1 MDSLDKFSLKEQV
14 YSMLKNRLAVEDIR
28 RFRVLKDVKI
38 KGKYSEHEIDIFF
51 QFVQMNNIEKSI
63 VKVIENKIVTS
74 KDVWEFY
81 TVVNDLRYFAKGI
94 IYYKG
99 TVSHEVKLDAER
111 AGIELIYF
119 DLKKEIAEYVAIK
132 LKKMLPD
139 ENVIGDPFWTI
150 METKEGHNT
159 GNYYSYENGIIFAFS
174 KKQAQRLCDSL
185 KISFNY
191 KVYGVSQKQL
201 KLLLDLLALY
211 SKHIHVLI
219 PIDKEARQLIELDN
233 KDLLDCYVREE
244 NG

>member
-1 MDSLDKFSLKEQV
+1 
-14 YSMLKNRLAVEDIR
+14 MLKNRLAVEDIR

-132 LKKMLPD
+132 LKKCYQMKMLLEIHFGQLWKPKK
-139 ENVIGDPFWTI
+139 VII
-150 METKEGHNT
+150 QEIIIHMRMEL
-159 GNYYSYENGIIFAFS
+159 FLLF
-174 KKQAQRLCDSL
+174 
-185 KISFNY
+185 
-191 KVYGVSQKQL
+191 QKN
-201 KLLLDLLALY
+201 KL
-211 SKHIHVLI
+211 SVCVIV
-219 PIDKEARQLIELDN
+219 
-233 KDLLDCYVREE
+233 
-244 NG
+244 

>member
-1 MDSLDKFSLKEQV
+1 
-14 YSMLKNRLAVEDIR
+14 MLKNRLAVEDIR

-159 GNYYSYENGIIFAFS
+159 GNYYSP
-174 KKQAQRLCDSL
+174 D
-185 KISFNY
+185 
-191 KVYGVSQKQL
+191 L
-201 KLLLDLLALY
+201 KL
-211 SKHIHVLI
+211 KCNT
-219 PIDKEARQLIELDN
+219 K
-233 KDLLDCYVREE
+233 C
-244 NG
+244 